1 MSPLDLL
8 VAAPLGFM
16 LAALA
21 LGGQGRW
28 LILLA
33 SPLMMGLAIWLAVL
47 PPEAAHVVG
56 GWDLPLGILLR
67 GDGVAR
73 LFVLGAALC
82 AALVGL
88 HALHE
93 FSPRGGGLSARNR
106 GFWPLF
112 YLLWAGANAGF
123 LTTDLFNLYVALEMV
138 SLAGVGLSA
147 LGSLQAALRYFLIA
161 LMGSLA
167 YLLGVALLFANYG
180 TVDVT
185 LLARTAE
192 ADAATVL
199 ALAVMTGGL
208 LVKSALFPL
217 HGWLPPAHAAAPAPA
232 SALLSAIVVKLGF
245 VILMR
250 LWFEAFATLAAPV
263 AVGLLGALGAAGVIY
278 GSVQAM
284 RQRQLKALVAY
295 STVAQVGYLFV
306 AFPLAAAGDPSAAW
320 SGMTLH
326 AVAHMLAKCAMFLA
340 AGLMLKA
347 VHGRDIDDLAGLA
360 RVMPATVTAFA
371 LAAVSLMGLPPSGGF
386 AAKFMLLDAALA
398 QGAFFYAA
406 VLLGGGLMAAV
417 YLFRA
422 IAVAFSGAHNPAIE
436 VPAPFAAAAPLALA
450 LCAIALGFF
459 GVGFADLAAIAA
471 PWAQTDAIG
480 AAP

>member
-8 VAAPLGFM
+8 VATPLGFM

-28 LILLA
+28 LILVA
-33 SPLMMGLAIWLAVL
+33 SPLMMSLAVWLVFL
-47 PPEAAHVVG
+47 PPDAAHVVG

-73 LFVLGAALC
+73 VFVLGAALC

-88 HALHE
+88 QALYE
-93 FSPRGGGLSARNR
+93 FSPQSGGPSARNR

-112 YLLWAGANAGF
+112 YLMWAGANAGF

-147 LGSLQAALRYFLIA
+147 LGSLQAALRYFLFA

-180 TVDVT
+180 TVDIT

-192 ADAATVL
+192 ADAATL
-199 ALAVMTGGL
+199 MALAVMTGGL

-250 LWFEAFATLAAPV
+250 LWFEAFATLAAPI
-263 AVGLLGALGAAGVIY
+263 AVGLLGALGAAAVIY
-278 GSVQAM
+278 GSIQAM

-306 AFPLAAAGDPSAAW
+306 AFPLVAAAPSAAW

-326 AVAHMLAKCAMFLA
+326 AVAHMLAKAAMFLA

-347 VHGRDIDDLAGLA
+347 APGRDIADLVGLA
-360 RVMPATVTAFA
+360 RVMPVTVTAFA
-371 LAAVSLMGLPPSGGF
+371 LAAISLMGLPPSGGF
-386 AAKFMLLDAALA
+386 AAKFMLLDAALD
-398 QGAFFYAA
+398 QGAYIYAA

-417 YLFRA
+417 YLFRP
-422 IAVAFSGAHNPAIE
+422 ITVAFSGAHGRAVALKAPLAA
-436 VPAPFAAAAPLALA
+436 VAPFALAM
-450 LCAIALGFF
+450 CAIALGFF
-459 GVGFADLAAIAA
+459 GVAFAELAAIGA
-471 PWAQTDAIG
+471 PWAQGDAIG
-480 AAP
+480 GAP